1 MKKFFLLAAV
11 VAALSFNARMTVR
24 AVDVPSEIKAV
35 LHSGELFLPPPPEIG
50 SPLWLD
56 DSVKYKLYKEPR
68 LNSDGT
74 ENWDSVWAVMNEQY
88 YFSLYRLSADSV
100 MKMPL
105 ITDVSWTQNAKTGKY
120 TVSYT
125 RNNTDFPAI
134 NALEA
139 LCEGMKS
146 YHTKLWRTRQRP
158 YCYFNDFYNAK
169 RYSRNTADSTSYPS
183 GHGYFRG
190 LFGKCMEVIDP
201 EHNEAVQKMLDE
213 WLHCRLQRGAHWNTD
228 LIAGKQLGEIA
239 FDSAMTVDAF
249 RNQVLAAREELKAYR
264 LEHGMPVS
272 AQPETSDIDAGIGT
286 YLASLQGSTATS
298 LTINRIMYKDG
309 FFNTLCLPF
318 SLDAEQIAAGPLAGC
333 ELFEFESAVKNGD
346 ALELNVSPVADIT
359 AGHPYLVRWKSGNN
373 ILSMTFSNVLV
384 TAAAGL
390 SVGSGVKFV
399 GTIGQAELSAGNGNQ
414 LFLGANNTLYWPDSD
429 NSLKGFRAY
438 FLVTDGTIP
447 AHSPAR
453 LVLRPDTPSGID
465 SQTVS
470 NPAAGKQTVKLI
482 EDAQLIIIVDGVRY
496 NIQGNLV
503 K

>member
-35 LHSGELFLPPPPEIG
+35 LHSGKLFLPPPPEIG

-68 LNSDGT
+68 LKNG
-74 ENWDSVWAVMNEQY
+74 EVNYDSIWAIINEQY
-88 YFSLYRLSADSV
+88 YFALYRLSADSV
-100 MKMPL
+100 MDVPL
-105 ITDVSWTQNAKTGKY
+105 IDITWTNENKVKVKTHTANA
-120 TVSYT
+120 
-125 RNNTDFPAI
+125 DFPAI

-139 LCEGMKS
+139 LCDSMKS
-146 YHTKLWRTRQRP
+146 YHTGLWRVRQRP
-158 YCYFNDFYNAK
+158 YYYFNDFYGAK
-169 RYSRNTADSTSYPS
+169 RYSRNTANASSYPS

-201 EHNEAVQKMLDE
+201 EHNDAVQKMLDE

-264 LEHGMPVS
+264 LARGMPVS

-286 YLASLQGSTATS
+286 YLAALQGSTATS

-384 TAAAGL
+384 TASVGL

>member
-35 LHSGELFLPPPPEIG
+35 LHSGELFLPSPPEIG

-68 LNSDGT
+68 LKNGKV
-74 ENWDSVWAVMNEQY
+74 NYDSIWAIINEQY
-88 YFSLYRLSADSV
+88 YFALYRLSADSV
-100 MKMPL
+100 MDVPL
-105 ITDVSWTQNAKTGKY
+105 IDITWTNENKVKVKTHTANA
-120 TVSYT
+120 
-125 RNNTDFPAI
+125 DFPAI

-139 LCEGMKS
+139 LCEGMKE
-146 YHTKLWRTRQRP
+146 YHTDLWRVRQRP
-158 YCYFNDFYNAK
+158 YYYFNDFYGAK
-169 RYSRNTADSTSYPS
+169 RYSRNTANASSYPS

-286 YLASLQGSTATS
+286 YLAALQGSTATN

-384 TAAAGL
+384 TASAGL

-399 GTIGQAELSAGNGNQ
+399 GTIGQAELSADNGNQ

-438 FLVTDGTIP
+438 FLVSDGTIP

-453 LVLRPDTPSGID
+453 LVLRPDTPSGIN